1 MKTTEIADSTLTV
14 IKKVSET
21 LFRHAKGISS
31 LNILHAMDI
40 DGCAHLFVLCNGRH
54 VPQSIWEEQLKW
66 SPASDYKVISAENES
81 YTALLMT
88 LQRQK
93 NEPIHSSTIIWD
105 ELADIQAHM
114 ENPPTLEHVSIDM
127 CPETVLP

>member
-14 IKKVSET
+14 IKKVGDT

-31 LNILHAMDI
+31 LHILHAMDI
-40 DGCAHLFVLCNGRH
+40 DGCAHLFVLSNGSH
-54 VPQSIWEEQLKW
+54 VPPSIWEKQLNG
-66 SPASDYKVISAENES
+66 SPVSEYKVILAENES

-88 LQRQK
+88 IQRQE

-114 ENPPTLEHVSIDM
+114 KNSPTLEHVSLDM